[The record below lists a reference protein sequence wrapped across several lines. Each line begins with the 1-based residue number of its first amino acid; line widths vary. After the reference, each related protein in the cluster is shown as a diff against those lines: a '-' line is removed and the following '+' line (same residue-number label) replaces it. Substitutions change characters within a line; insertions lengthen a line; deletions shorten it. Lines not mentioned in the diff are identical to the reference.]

1 MADLYFV
8 FVGMVLT
15 TWIIAMTYI
24 FNSKEGRI
32 IDLNYNLVI
41 STFLFLSLI
50 TPLIMNYK

>member
-8 FVGMVLT
+8 FLGMILT
-15 TWIIAMTYI
+15 PWIIAMTYI

-41 STFLFLSLI
+41 SSFLFLSLI
-50 TPLIMNYK
+50 TPLIMNFS

>member
-15 TWIIAMTYI
+15 PWVITMTYI

-50 TPLIMNYK
+50 TPLIMNFS